1 MNTLDWLRNY
11 FRPVAARAPGFRFGP
26 SIEPGDIIA
35 TTVPTDPISTTIRTV
50 TQSRVS
56 HISLCLEERQAIEA
70 NELVSV
76 FSLDRVGIR
85 SRENVAVLRLKRE
98 DRCDIC
104 ARVSFFARLR
114 HGQPYWTTGALRSV
128 IAPAETDRPPGAFC
142 SELAARAYLQAG
154 CPLLGDLPPEA
165 TTPGDILAATG
176 LLEDVTDSVLVPL
189 DPAEAVGMECLDQ
202 NRHDLPS
209 GLMTSMLELRV
220 CQTLSSPFEKLG
232 VEAPRS
238 FLEAQMLVLRDVTRN
253 PERARVLD
261 ELLVAALFR
270 ARYFENRSRWF
281 EAGRIEDFD
290 TLSTWLDQLPV
301 DQRRAFLPVARQLV
315 EMYRA
320 RTTRLAA
327 HRASW
332 DSERSW
338 LAARDTRVTKL
349 LAEQLESEVEVIDA
363 MSADAGAC
371 IELVEEFERTPEQ
384 FDPVTNR
391 TIEMIAGEI
400 PLATEH
406 LLLPFPGDYIVRQA
420 GGRAHKYRGN
430 PGRCLLEHALRCF
443 DEKSAG
449 FQRFEMFHRSSD
461 RGCYEPYSVDGT
473 GRWDFPV
480 VSPSHP
486 EAQKARKLACE
497 DLGPAEFED
506 FCIAP
511 TLDEQRQALY
521 CSDGEF
527 VIGDAQAAKALQLYA
542 GTLHR
547 CMDAHT
553 RWLGTEKSSLVVWY
567 FVARAQLFFRLPGA
581 WDHRLSVS
589 VVDPNAPKLI
599 DVTKPAVHH
608 GDAGNFSRDPFDS

>member
-1 MNTLDWLRNY
+1 MNTLEWLRNY
-11 FRPVAARAPGFRFGP
+11 FHPVAARAPGFRFGP

-56 HISLCLEERQAIEA
+56 HISLCLEGRQAIEA

-85 SRENVAVLRLKRE
+85 SRESVAVLRLKRE
-98 DRCDIC
+98 DRRDIC
-104 ARVSFFARLR
+104 ARVSFFARMR
-114 HGQPYWTTGALRSV
+114 HGQPYWTTGAVRSV
-128 IAPAETDRPPGAFC
+128 IAPAETERPPGAFC
-142 SELAARAYLQAG
+142 SELAARAYMQVG
-154 CPLLGDLPPEA
+154 CPLLGELRPEE

-220 CQTLSSPFEKLG
+220 CQTLSAPFENLG

-238 FLEAQMLVLRDVTRN
+238 FLEAQMFVLRDVTRN

-281 EAGRIEDFD
+281 EAGRIEDSD
-290 TLSTWLDQLPV
+290 ALCTWLDELPAE
-301 DQRRAFLPVARQLV
+301 QRRTFLPMARQLV
-315 EMYRA
+315 DMYRA
-320 RTTRLAA
+320 RTDRLAG

-332 DSERSW
+332 ESERNW
-338 LAARDTRVTKL
+338 LAARNTRVTRL
-349 LAEQLESEVEVIDA
+349 LAEQLDCELEVIDG
-363 MSADAGAC
+363 MIADTESC
-371 IELVEEFERTPEQ
+371 IEVLEEFERSPER
-384 FDPVTNR
+384 FDPITTR
-391 TIEMIAGEI
+391 TIEMISGEV
-400 PLATEH
+400 PLTRDH
-406 LLLPFPGDYIVRQA
+406 LLHSLPGNYIVRQA

-430 PGRCLLEHALRCF
+430 PDRCLLEHALRCF
-443 DEKSAG
+443 DETSTG
-449 FQRFEMFHRSSD
+449 LHRFEVFRRDSSS
-461 RGCYEPYSVDGT
+461 GCYEPYSVDGT
-473 GRWDFPV
+473 GRWDIPV
-480 VSPSHP
+480 VPPNHP
-486 EAQKARKLACE
+486 EAQKLHACE
-497 DLGPAEFED
+497 DLGSAGFDD

-511 TLDEQRQALY
+511 TLDEQRQTLY
-521 CSDGEF
+521 CCDGEF
-527 VIGDAQAAKALQLYA
+527 VIGDAEAASPPQRYS
-542 GTLHR
+542 GTLHH
-547 CMDAHT
+547 CLDAHT
-553 RWLGTEKSSLVVWY
+553 RWLGAGETASLVVWY

-581 WDHRLSVS
+581 WDHRVSVP

-608 GDAGNFSRDPFDS
+608 GDAGNFRRDPFDS